1 MTRVTKRQKLCMT
14 FEGDAVTQRTA
25 QKWYYEF
32 RSGEEFLKVLQPSE
46 APRILNDD
54 DLEINIQKASS

>member
-1 MTRVTKRQKLCMT
+1 MT
-14 FEGDAVTQRTA
+14 FEGYAVTQRTA

-54 DLEINIQKASS
+54 DLKINIQKASS